1 MKNHCLLADPP
12 FLSVLFFLAP
22 LLTLQG
28 TVNAADFP
36 VTATSCGGS
45 GSIQEAVTLANNSPG
60 PDTITL
66 SPGLQIEGLNRSSCG
81 LQGVNDPDAFYAL
94 TVTEDLTIIGNGAT
108 VRGDPRWT
116 TLDGLTNVPGLCPAD
131 LPLAT
136 IASEAPGFLRIEDG
150 VSVIAEDLVFRDL
163 SALVSLRQSSSVELD
178 NIVARDIYDW
188 FRFCDRSA
196 IVGVLDDA
204 AVTISNSELF
214 LIQNDEPDTGVPD
227 GTVLWG
233 SAAIFANDARRLA
246 VSNTTFASMLGAIV
260 WGGELR
266 VEGSRFIS
274 SGGINMISGNG
285 VVTNSAMLSREGGD
299 VHTRLRASNGA
310 NLQFIAS
317 TLSVG
322 NADCP
327 SSPSCFVQGE
337 GAITATAGS
346 RIVLRE
352 SAVGVGQPSVPGAL
366 LREASG
372 GDITAD
378 PATWIQPVNS
388 QPAETLRTLTDQPGL
403 LTDPPGLPNLVGGPT
418 YWPDA
423 VTPINPGQLIDAIP
437 DAGPNGANAL
447 VSPVSGN
454 LVSLDAL
461 GNPRISANGTRT
473 IGAVQVSGPQLP
485 PTPTPAVPVPGL
497 SLPGVIVLIFMLLV
511 GARLRRRAR

>member
-1 MKNHCLLADPP
+1 MTHTCFEVEIADKVAHLRMCRPEKANSMIP
-12 FLSVLFFLAP
+12 EFWSELPQIVDEVSD
-22 LLTLQG
+22 G
-28 TVNAADFP
+28 T
-36 VTATSCGGS
+36 
-45 GSIQEAVTLANNSPG
+45 
-60 PDTITL
+60 
-66 SPGLQIEGLNRSSCG
+66 
-81 LQGVNDPDAFYAL
+81 DA
-94 TVTEDLTIIGNGAT
+94 
-108 VRGDPRWT
+108 R
-116 TLDGLTNVPGLCPAD
+116 
-131 LPLAT
+131 
-136 IASEAPGFLRIEDG
+136 
-150 VSVIAEDLVFRDL
+150 VIVL
-163 SALVSLRQSSSVELD
+163 SAEGRH
-178 NIVARDIYDW
+178 
-188 FRFCDRSA
+188 FCSGMD
-196 IVGVLDDA
+196 
-204 AVTISNSELF
+204 
-214 LIQNDEPDTGVPD
+214 
-227 GTVLWG
+227 
-233 SAAIFANDARRLA
+233 LA
-246 VSNTTFASMLGAIV
+246 VFGNDHDGGGGDHPSRTRAGFRATALRLQRTFSCLEESRLPVLSAVQGACM
-260 WGGELR
+260 G
-266 VEGSRFIS
+266 
-274 SGGINMISGNG
+274 GGINMISGNG

-317 TLSVG
+317 TLSVA

-388 QPAETLRTLTDQPGL
+388 QPAGTLRTLTDQPGL